1 MIEKNEH
8 MTLEEIY
15 DSMSNIL
22 VSVYHLKDKLPIPN
36 TFDVLFN
43 KTSDLL
49 NDFTWQCHYSIAEK
63 EEKNEE

>member
-8 MTLEEIY
+8 MTLEEIHNL
-15 DSMSNIL
+15 MSDIR
-22 VSVYHLKDKLPIPN
+22 VSLYHLKDKLPIPN
-36 TFDVLFN
+36 TFDDLFN

-49 NDFTWQCHYSIAEK
+49 NDFTWQCYYSIPEK